1 MHPFSYVTSSS
12 SNQLTI
18 SLLTQLENKLIKG
31 SVKALCIEWVSLAKI
46 TPAIKRK
53 ISLVSQAVKLMS
65 HGQIAAIGE
74 DLQNFYSFCNTEI
87 KNQKSKDKNQIH
99 PIVGPVSHALTLSKP
114 DTYIETWIV

>member
-87 KNQKSKDKNQIH
+87 KNQKTKIKIR
-99 PIVGPVSHALTLSKP
+99 PIVGPVSHASTLSKP